1 MKLFNKASEILKT
14 DEFSRKRCLAA
25 RKLYHMAK
33 GEEKE
38 MIGQL
43 FESQAVMAKDPK
55 DWLWLN
61 RIDDNFS

>member
-1 MKLFNKASEILKT
+1 MELFNKASEILKT
-14 DEFSRKRCLAA
+14 DEFSRRRCLAA